1 MMDITMNQE
10 YGTKWFTFYTKVR
23 PWLSLIGFI
32 ALLNNILDYPQVYL
46 YNIWFTISMLVSVAL
61 IILYFS
67 VRAKSKGNYVE
78 FVRFVKNVLLAEIFA
93 FAYQFSLNFYY
104 SNEMGFN
111 ATAITF
117 AICLALGY
125 FIWYRLNVKYFE
137 KRIMQA
143 PLIVETFSELP
154 ACPNC
159 GTELLPGSNFCRK
172 CGATI
177 AQEINSNDTPN
188 A

>member
-1 MMDITMNQE
+1 MNQQ

-23 PWLSLIGFI
+23 PWLTLVFWPRVLDGLIQYPMAYLRDFWLLLSLLLSIATTVLSFI
-32 ALLNNILDYPQVYL
+32 
-46 YNIWFTISMLVSVAL
+46 
-61 IILYFS
+61 
-67 VRAKSKGNYVE
+67 VRSKSKGDYVE
-78 FVRFVKNVLLAEIFA
+78 FVQFVKKILLVETIAIAYQQGLNYYLNGHFRIGDA
-93 FAYQFSLNFYY
+93 FAV
-104 SNEMGFN
+104 
-111 ATAITF
+111 F
-117 AICLALGY
+117 AGCFLILY
-125 FIWYRLNVKYFE
+125 FLWYRLNVKYFE

-143 PLIVETFSELP
+143 PAIVETFSELP

-177 AQEINSNDTPN
+177 AQETNNRDTPN